1 MKVMLG
7 VFVGLLCGAAL
18 QVASA
23 QPYPARPIRILFP
36 FAAGASSN
44 DILGRA
50 LAQRL
55 SDVLGQQLVVDNRP
69 GATGTIGSEMAA
81 RSAPDGYTLLLGY
94 TGSLAL
100 SPSVY
105 TKLGYDPVKDFAPIA
120 RFAVIPYV
128 LVVNPSVPAASIK
141 ELIALA
147 KARPGQLN
155 FASSGSGSLPHLSGE
170 LLKITAQIDMVHVP
184 YKGGALA
191 ATDVV
196 GGQVQLYFSGI
207 TSMAPLVKA
216 GKLRAI
222 ATTAPNRSSLLPD
235 VPTANESGL
244 PGFEVSSWLGVLAP
258 AKTPEPVI
266 RRLHNEIARIVNA
279 PDMRKFILGQ
289 GAEPV
294 LMDPAQFGA
303 SLKAEVAKWAKVV
316 KAANVKLD

>member
-1 MKVMLG
+1 MKVTLG

-23 QPYPARPIRILFP
+23 QSYPARPIRIIFP

-50 LAQRL
+50 LALRL
-55 SDVLGQQLVVDNRP
+55 SDALKQQLVVDNRP

-81 RSAPDGYTLLLGY
+81 RSAPDGYSLLLGY
-94 TGSLAL
+94 TGSLAI

-105 TKLGYDPVKDFAPIA
+105 PKLGYDPVKDLAPVA

-141 ELIALA
+141 DLIALA

-155 FASSGSGSLPHLSGE
+155 FASSGNGSLPHLSGE

-196 GGQVQLYFSGI
+196 GGQVQVYFSGI
-207 TSMAPLVKA
+207 TSMAPLIKA

-222 ATTAPNRSSLLPD
+222 ATTTLNRSSLLAD

-244 PGFEVSSWLGVLAP
+244 PGFDVSSWVGVLAP

-266 RRLHNEIARIVNA
+266 GRLHNEIAKIVNA
-279 PDMRKFILGQ
+279 PDMKNFILSQ

-294 LMDPAQFGA
+294 LMGPAQFGA
-303 SLKAEVAKWAKVV
+303 SLKAEIVKWAKVV